1 MDRKIPKIPCVI
13 CDAVEQEKESIISFA
28 QELVRIQSVTGAEG
42 EVAKSVAR
50 KMRELNYDKVIEDSA
65 GNVLGIVGSGE
76 TKILFDSHM
85 DTVEVTDASA
95 WTYPPFGGEIHEG
108 RLYGRGAV
116 DMKGSLA
123 VTVYV
128 GAVAKRLGLLD
139 GKTLYISASTL
150 EEDYDGEMVARV
162 LREWEIRP
170 DHVIIGEATDLNIG
184 YGHRGRAFI
193 KNTVNGRAT
202 HGSKPELGIN
212 PVYTLQHVIGR
223 IEILANFLDSQTKE
237 KGSVAITR
245 IGCVTASDNS
255 VPDSAY
261 IILDRRLSIQENM
274 DTIRAEMEE
283 VCRGVDG
290 AWEICDVPGVSWTG
304 VPVTLHSY
312 LPAWEISMEEKLVKK
327 AREACRTVL
336 GREVICFKPGYS
348 TNAAVTA
355 GIFHIPTIILGPG
368 DMSVAHR
375 TDEYCEVKALLQ
387 ACEIYLHLC
396 EKL

>member
-1 MDRKIPKIPCVI
+1 
-13 CDAVEQEKESIISFA
+13 
-28 QELVRIQSVTGAEG
+28 
-42 EVAKSVAR
+42 
-50 KMRELNYDKVIEDSA
+50 
-65 GNVLGIVGSGE
+65 
-76 TKILFDSHM
+76 
-85 DTVEVTDASA
+85 
-95 WTYPPFGGEIHEG
+95 
-108 RLYGRGAV
+108 
-116 DMKGSLA
+116 MKGSLA

-128 GAVAKRLGLLD
+128 GAEAKRLGLLD

-184 YGHRGRAFI
+184 YGHRGRALI
-193 KNTVNGRAT
+193 KITVNGRAT